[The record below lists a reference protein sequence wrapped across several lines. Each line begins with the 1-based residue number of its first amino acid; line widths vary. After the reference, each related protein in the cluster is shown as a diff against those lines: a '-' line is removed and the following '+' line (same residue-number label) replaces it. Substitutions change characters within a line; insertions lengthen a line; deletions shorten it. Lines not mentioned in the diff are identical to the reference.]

1 MAPAKGTRAGRRAR
15 SMTAVPPLATV
26 RLRLRALTVDD
37 AEAMFPTLSDSSLLT
52 WWSRA
57 PFASIAEVRDYFA
70 PRPDMEGWRCWALSL
85 AGGDRVIGRSEEHTS
100 APLSLMRYEYANL

>member
-15 SMTAVPPLATV
+15 SMTAVPPLATA

-37 AEAMFPTLSDSSLLT
+37 AEAMFPTLSDSSLMT

-57 PFASIAEVRDYFA
+57 PFASIEEVRDYFA
-70 PRPDMEGWRCWALSL
+70 PRPDLEGWRCWAY
-85 AGGDRVIGRSEEHTS
+85 RSEERSVGEEGVGTCRS
-100 APLSLMRYEYANL
+100 GWAPIA